1 MIETLKP
8 GNPAEVL
15 EVLAW
20 AAAEQEP
27 IDIAGA
33 GSKDA
38 LGRPPSAARRLDLSH
53 LDDVALYE
61 PEELVMTA
69 GAGTP
74 LGEIDARLAAAHQM
88 LAFEPPDYG
97 PLLGA
102 AAAGATIGG
111 VLACNLSGPRRVTA
125 GAARDHF
132 LGAKG
137 VSGRG
142 EAFVCGGRVVKNVT
156 GYDMCKLLAGS
167 WGTLA
172 AMTEVTIKT
181 VPVPEDTRTVLIL
194 GLDDAAAVGALGR
207 AARGRCGAS
216 GLAHLPAWAA
226 ASSGLPEVAG
236 AGAAVTALR
245 LEGPG
250 PSAAARA
257 TALAAELADLGPSEA
272 LADEASRH
280 LWREVR
286 DVAPLAAGE
295 RQAIVWRLSL
305 TPSEGASV
313 VGRIRRTVA
322 CEALYDWAGGLVW
335 LRLEPG
341 EPAHAEAVRAA
352 VAEAGGHAFLF
363 RAPPEVRAAVPV
375 FEPQPR
381 ALAALAKRVKDGFDP
396 RGILN
401 RGRMLA
407 VP

>member
-1 MIETLKP
+1 MVETLKP
-8 GNPAEVL
+8 RNADEVR
-15 EVLAW
+15 EALAW
-20 AAAEQEP
+20 AAAEEEP

-33 GSKDA
+33 GSKDT
-38 LGRPPSAARRLDLSH
+38 LGHPPSAARRLDLSD
-53 LDDVALYE
+53 LDDIALYE
-61 PEELVMTA
+61 PHELVMTA

-74 LGEIDARLAAAHQM
+74 LGEIDARLAAARQM

-102 AAAGATIGG
+102 AAAAATIGG

-181 VPVPEDTRTVLIL
+181 VPAPEDTRTVLIL
-194 GLDDAAAVGALGR
+194 GLDDAAAIGALGR
-207 AARGRCGAS
+207 AARSRCGVS
-216 GLAHLPAWAA
+216 GLAHLPASAA
-226 ASSGLPEVAG
+226 ARSGLPEVAG

-245 LEGPG
+245 VEGPG
-250 PSAAARA
+250 PSTAARA
-257 TALAAELADLGPSEA
+257 TDLAAEFAGLGPIEA
-272 LADEASRH
+272 LADEASRR

-286 DVAPLAAGE
+286 DVTPLAGSE
-295 RQAIVWRLSL
+295 RRTIVWRLSL

-313 VGRIRRTVA
+313 VERIRRTVA
-322 CEALYDWAGGLVW
+322 CEVLYDWAGGLVW
-335 LRLEPG
+335 LRLGPG
-341 EPAHAEAVRAA
+341 DPAHGDAVRAA

-363 RAPPEVRAAVPV
+363 RAPPEVRATVPV
-375 FEPQPR
+375 FEPQSR

-407 VP
+407 VS